1 MRDGWGGGGVC
12 PPSTSR
18 TPLDD
23 RPVLEGVGA
32 CPTSAEPLTPQQ
44 DISQT
49 HSASSAPTT
58 AAPPTSYSP
67 PRSVSTPAPG

>member
-1 MRDGWGGGGVC
+1 M
-12 PPSTSR
+12 PSLDKQNPSR
-18 TPLDD
+18 
-23 RPVLEGVGA
+23 RPVLEGAGA